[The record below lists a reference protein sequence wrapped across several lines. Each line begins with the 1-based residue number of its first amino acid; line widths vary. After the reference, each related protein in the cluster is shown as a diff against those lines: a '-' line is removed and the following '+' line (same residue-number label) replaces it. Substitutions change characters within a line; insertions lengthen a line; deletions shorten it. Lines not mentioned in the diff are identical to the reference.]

1 MHYITFLLLSLTAS
15 GITKAQPAFDKQAH
29 RGGRG
34 LMPENTIPAMKMA
47 LDLGTTLELDL
58 CITKDKQ
65 VVVSHDGYISPV
77 FALNPDGSPVTKEQA
92 AVSKLIDLPYSEI
105 VKFDVGSRPHPEFP
119 EQKKMAAHIPLFSEV
134 IDAVETYA
142 KTARQPAPRY
152 NVEVKLQTG
161 NTSWPAFR
169 EDFVKSA
176 MDVILKKGIEKRV
189 MIQSFDAGMLE
200 IIKRNYP
207 GIKTSYLVGKG
218 GLDANLDKLSFTPD
232 IYSPYYPLVN
242 KDLVDQCH
250 QRKMQIIPW
259 TVNTKAKIDQ
269 LKELGV
275 DGIISDFPNLF
286 SK

>member
-1 MHYITFLLLSLTAS
+1 MHYITFLLLLLTAS
-15 GITKAQPAFDKQAH
+15 GVAEAQRTFDRQAH

-58 CITKDKQ
+58 CISKDKQ

-92 AVSKLIDLPYSEI
+92 AVNKLIDLPYSEI
-105 VKFDVGSRPHPEFP
+105 VRFDVGSRPHPEFP
-119 EQKKMAAHIPLFSEV
+119 EQKKMAAHIPLFSEL
-134 IDAVETYA
+134 IDAVEAYA

-161 NTSWPAFR
+161 NAVWPAFR
-169 EDFVKSA
+169 EDFVKA
-176 MDVILKKGIEKRV
+176 TMDVILKKGIEKRV

-200 IIKRNYP
+200 MIKRNYP
-207 GIKTSYLVGKG
+207 EIKTSYLVGKG
-218 GLDANLDKLSFTPD
+218 DLEANLGKLSFTPD

-250 QRKMQIIPW
+250 RRKMQIIPW
-259 TVNTKAKIDQ
+259 TVNTKVKIDQ
-269 LKELGV
+269 LKALGV